1 MIMVKNMVSAEE
13 ILESLTLE
21 EKCSLLSGESF
32 WYSQSIEKKGIEK
45 MMFTDGPHGLRKQND
60 KADHL
65 GMNKSVPATCFPP
78 ACALGASWNENLLY
92 EMGVAL
98 GIECRAEDVAVL
110 LGPGVNIKRS
120 PLCGRNFEYFS
131 EDPYLS
137 SHLAKEYIKGVQSK
151 GVGTSVKHFIANNQE
166 TKRLT
171 LNVVVDERTLR
182 EIYFASF
189 EYAVREGKPWTV
201 MCAYNR
207 LNGHFGSE
215 HKYAL
220 SDVLR
225 DEWKYDGLVVTDWG
239 AANDRVEGL
248 IAGQDLEMPSSGEVN
263 DRKVQQ
269 AVEDG
274 ILSEEYVDRAVKRIL
289 ELSQKVHGY
298 KEAEPFEKEKHHALA
313 KKIASECIVLLKND
327 DKILPLHQ
335 AEKIGVVGEFA
346 VKARIQGGGS
356 SHINPTFTD
365 CILDE
370 MKKTGGKLVSFAK
383 GFAMDRDCLDKGMV
397 EEAIQLAKES
407 DKLVVCMGLPESYE
421 TEGLDRA
428 HLNLPAIQL
437 EFLEKML
444 PFNENII
451 VVLNNGAPVAM
462 PFKDRVKGIVEGYL
476 LGQAG
481 GAAVAEMLYGVTNPS
496 GKLAETFPERLEDT
510 PSFLNFPGEGYQVEY
525 REGIF
530 VGYRHYDTKKIQPQ
544 FCFGHGLS
552 YTEFSYDNI
561 CVDKQTM
568 DDKEKVIVTVEIT
581 NKGMCMGKE
590 VVQLYIH
597 DRQTTVIRP
606 EKELK
611 GFCKLELEPGQ
622 TGKAVFELDKRSF
635 AYYDV
640 EQKDF
645 LVQTGNF
652 DILVGA
658 SSQDI
663 RLQEQ
668 VYVKSTA
675 VIHKQF
681 HKNSTFGEIYEY
693 RPTREIAEEMMDY
706 FERES
711 GIDFELGDNVED
723 FAFRVICDFPLKTL
737 VTFTKGKY
745 SEAQLAELID
755 RLNHV
760 NRGIENEK

>member
-1 MIMVKNMVSAEE
+1 MKDITSVED
-13 ILESLTLE
+13 ILKELTLE

-32 WYSQSIEKKGIEK
+32 WYSQSIEEKGIEK

-78 ACALGASWNENLLY
+78 ACALGASWNENLIY
-92 EMGVAL
+92 EMGEAL

-137 SHLAKEYIKGVQSK
+137 SHLAKQHIRGVQSK

-171 LNVVVDERTLR
+171 LNAVVDERTLR

-189 EYAVREGKPWTV
+189 ETAIREGNPWTV
-201 MCAYNR
+201 MCAYNQ

-215 HKYAL
+215 HKYVL
-220 SDVLR
+220 NDVLR

-239 AANDRVEGL
+239 ATNDRVEGL
-248 IAGQDLEMPSSGEVN
+248 IAGQDLEMPSSGDVN
-263 DRKVQQ
+263 DRKVQK

-274 ILSEEYVDRAVKRIL
+274 ILSEEYVDRAVRRFLK
-289 ELSQKVHGY
+289 LSQKVHER
-298 KEAEPFEKEKHHALA
+298 KKVEAFDKEKHHALA
-313 KKIASECIVLLKND
+313 KRIASECIVLLKNE
-327 DKILPLHQ
+327 DKILPLNLT
-335 AEKIGVVGEFA
+335 EKIGVVGEFA
-346 VKARIQGGGS
+346 VKARLQGGGS

-370 MKKTGGKLVSFAK
+370 MRKTGGELVSFAK
-383 GFAMDRDCLDKGMV
+383 GFAMDQDCLDENMV
-397 EEAIQLAKES
+397 KEAIQLAKES

-421 TEGLDRA
+421 TEGLDRT
-428 HLNLPAIQL
+428 HLNLPEIQL
-437 EFLEKML
+437 EFLEKIL
-444 PFNENII
+444 PYNENII
-451 VVLNNGAPVAM
+451 VVLNNGAPVVM
-462 PFKDRVKGIVEGYL
+462 PFENKVKGIVEGYL

-496 GKLAETFPERLEDT
+496 GKLAETFPQRLEDT
-510 PSFLNFPGEGYQVEY
+510 PSFLNFPGEGYKVEY

-530 VGYRHYDTKKIQPQ
+530 VGYRHYDTKKIKPQ
-544 FCFGHGLS
+544 FCFGYGLS
-552 YTEFSYDNI
+552 YTDFSYDSI
-561 CVDKQTM
+561 HVDKKKA
-568 DDKEKVIVTVEIT
+568 DDQEKITVTAEIT
-581 NKGMCMGKE
+581 NIGNRTGKE
-590 VVQLYIH
+590 IVQLYVH
-597 DRQTTVIRP
+597 DRQTAVTRP

-645 LVQTGNF
+645 LVQTGDF

-668 VYVKSTA
+668 VYVKSTT

-693 RPTREIAEEMMDY
+693 LPTREIAEEMMDY
-706 FERES
+706 FKRES

-745 SEAQLAELID
+745 SEAQLDELIHK
-755 RLNHV
+755 LNHV
-760 NRGIENEK
+760 N

>member
-1 MIMVKNMVSAEE
+1 MVMVKNVASAEE
-13 ILESLTLE
+13 VLESLTLE

-32 WYSQSIEKKGIEK
+32 WYSQSIEEKGIEK

-78 ACALGASWNENLLY
+78 ACALGASWNENLIH
-92 EMGVAL
+92 EMGEAL

-171 LNVVVDERTLR
+171 LNAVVDERTLR

-189 EYAVREGKPWTV
+189 EAAVREGKPWTV
-201 MCAYNR
+201 MCAYNQ

-215 HKYAL
+215 HKYVL

-248 IAGQDLEMPSSGEVN
+248 IAGQDLEMPSSGGVN
-263 DRKVQQ
+263 DRKVQR

-274 ILSEEYVDRAVKRIL
+274 VLSEEYVDRAVKRIL
-289 ELSQKVHGY
+289 ELRQKVHGY

-335 AEKIGVVGEFA
+335 AERIGVVGEFA
-346 VKARIQGGGS
+346 VKARLQGGGS

-370 MKKTGGKLVSFAK
+370 MKKTGGELVSFAK
-383 GFAMDRDCLDKGMV
+383 GFTMDQDCLDKKMA
-397 EEAIQLAKES
+397 EEAIRLAKES

-421 TEGLDRA
+421 TEGLDRT
-428 HLNLPAIQL
+428 HLDLPAIQL
-437 EFLEKML
+437 EFLEKIL

-561 CVDKQTM
+561 CVDKHKM
-568 DDKEKVIVTVEIT
+568 EDKEKVIVTVEIT
-581 NKGMCMGKE
+581 NRGMRRGKE

-597 DRQTTVIRP
+597 DRQTAVVRP

-611 GFCKLELEPGQ
+611 GFRKLELEPGQ
-622 TGKAVFELDKRSF
+622 AGKAVFELDKRSF

-658 SSQDI
+658 SSKDI
-663 RLQEQ
+663 RLREQ

-675 VIHKQF
+675 AIHKQF

-693 RPTREIAEEMMDY
+693 LPTREIAEEMMDY

-745 SEAQLAELID
+745 SEARLDELID

-760 NRGIENEK
+760 N